1 MSMSFSHQTLGQR
14 VHFGAGNLASDVSAE
29 AQRLAARRVMLIA
42 SGSAA
47 SAADRLAEVLPVV
60 HRYDG
65 ARQHVPAED
74 AEAAGRVAGQ
84 VDADLLVCVGGG
96 SAIGLGKAI
105 ALDSKLPLIAAPTTY
120 AGSEATNVW
129 GITERGRKTTGVDD
143 AVLPGSVVYDV
154 DLVATLPTSLSIS
167 SGLNALAHCVD
178 SLWAPR
184 ADPLNAAWAEEAM
197 RALAL
202 GLVQITETPEAS
214 VDGAQQLQYGAYLA
228 ATAFASAGSGLH
240 HKICHVLGG
249 SFGLPHAQ
257 THAVVLPYVLAF
269 NLDAAPAA
277 GDRIARALGAGDALD
292 ALEHLRT
299 RIGAPRALEDLG
311 LREQDLQ
318 LAAAQVLDVV
328 PASNPRGMD
337 QDDAVRLL
345 HAAWTGED
353 PAELRPHP

>member
-14 VHFGAGNLASDVSAE
+14 VHFGAGNLCADASAE
-29 AQRLAARRVMLIA
+29 AQRLTGRRVMLIA
-42 SGSAA
+42 SSSAA

-74 AEAAGRVAGQ
+74 AETACRIAEQ

-96 SAIGLGKAI
+96 SAIGLGKAV
-105 ALDSKLPLIAAPTTY
+105 ARDSKLRLIAIPTTY

-129 GITERGRKTTGVDD
+129 GITDQGVKTTGVDD
-143 AVLPGSVVYDV
+143 AVLPRSVVYDV
-154 DLVATLPTSLSIS
+154 DLVATLPRPLSIS

-202 GLVQITETPEAS
+202 GMVQIIENPEAS

-249 SFGLPHAQ
+249 GFGLPHAQ

-277 GDRIARALGAGDALD
+277 GDRIARALGGADALA
-292 ALEHLRT
+292 ALEDLRS
-299 RIGAPRALEDLG
+299 RIDAPRALGDLG
-311 LREQDLQ
+311 LSEQDLQ
-318 LAAAQVLDVV
+318 GAAAQILDVV
-328 PASNPRGMD
+328 PASNPRDMD
-337 QDDAVRLL
+337 YDGAVRLL
-345 HAAWTGED
+345 RAAWAGQD
-353 PAELRPHP
+353 PSELRSHP

>member
-14 VHFGAGNLASDVSAE
+14 VHFGAGNLITDVGAE
-29 AQRLAARRVMLIA
+29 VQRLTAGRVMLIA
-42 SGSAA
+42 SSSAA
-47 SAADRLAEVLPVV
+47 SAADQLAEVLPVA

-74 AEAAGRVAGQ
+74 SESAARIAEQ

-105 ALDSKLPLIAAPTTY
+105 ALGSKLPLIAAPTTY

-129 GITERGRKTTGVDD
+129 GITEQGRKTTGVDD
-143 AVLPGSVVYDV
+143 AVLPRSVIYDV
-154 DLVATLPTSLSIS
+154 DLVVTLPTSLSIP

-178 SLWAPR
+178 SLWAPG

-202 GLVQITETPEAS
+202 GLVQITEDPGAG
-214 VDGAQQLQYGAYLA
+214 VDGPQQLQYGAYLA

-277 GDRIARALGAGDALD
+277 GDRIARALGAADALD
-292 ALEHLRT
+292 AVEQLRA
-299 RIGAPRALEDLG
+299 RIGAPRALKDLG
-311 LREQDLQ
+311 LQEQDLQ
-318 LAAAQVLDVV
+318 LAAAQVLEVV
-328 PASNPRGMD
+328 PASNPRGMH

-345 HAAWTGED
+345 RAAWAGQD
-353 PAELRPHP
+353 PSELRSHP